1 MQFIVMGLDHPN
13 ALERRMAQRQAHID
27 VCGAM
32 KADGRM
38 LYGVALLNDEGQ
50 MCGSMIV
57 LDLPDRAAVD
67 EYLKTE
73 PYVTG
78 DVWGEIK
85 VTQCKVGP
93 SFAKPAG

>member
-13 ALERRMAQRQAHID
+13 ALDRRMAARQAHID

-38 LYGVALLNDEGQ
+38 LYGVALLGEDGN
-50 MCGSMIV
+50 MCGSMLV
-57 LDLPDRAAVD
+57 LDMPDRAAVD

-73 PYVTG
+73 PYVLG
-78 DVWGEIK
+78 NVWGEIK
-85 VTQCKVGP
+85 VTACKVGP
-93 SFAKPAG
+93 SFLK